1 MPYML
6 FRKFYEEEV
15 KARLRKIYRAR
26 DFYRDSDVAPS
37 NASDSSSSRPDGDD
51 GKLKDSGKKRSV
63 RTSVPVGKVGGSSVS
78 SGKQNTKANRSKRRR
93 IYNLKQKKKK
103 RLDKKIYIY

>member
-1 MPYML
+1 M
-6 FRKFYEEEV
+6 FRKYYAETVRE
-15 KARLRKIYRAR
+15 RLEQIYHAR
-26 DFYRDSDVAPS
+26 DFYRAGDVAPS
-37 NASDSSSSRPDGDD
+37 NVSDSSSSRPDGDD